1 MALQT
6 AQTSKRYS
14 LPEGRPDIRRWPVEA
29 EGGQRI
35 GTVRDFLVD
44 EEDGRIRYLDVDL
57 DDRDDRV
64 LVPVGHARVDRERE
78 RVRLPGIGHEG
89 LREVPTWSGRT
100 EELDASRERRLG
112 EAWDARYGENYH
124 HRPDF
129 YGSSPGDVG
138 DRGARSGSLARL
150 DELDD
155 YEVADHDHD
164 PRGWE
169 VVDREGA
176 TLGRVDHLLGDTGV
190 MKVQYFVVD
199 LADAPG
205 TGDHHV
211 LVPAGHARL
220 EPSERQVVLEGIGSD
235 AFGTLP
241 PYEGGQ
247 VDREHERNVGR
258 AWSEALGEKGRYH
271 HPRYRESFLWGR
283 IDRTR

>member
-6 AQTSKRYS
+6 AQTSNRYR
-14 LPEGRPDIRRWPVEA
+14 LPEGRPDIRMWPVEA

-64 LVPVGHARVDRERE
+64 LVPVGHARVDQERE
-78 RVRLPGIGHEG
+78 RIRLPGIGHES
-89 LREVPTWSGRT
+89 LQEVPTWSGRT
-100 EELDASRERRLG
+100 QELDASRERQLG
-112 EAWDARYGENYH
+112 EAWDSRYGENYH

-129 YGSSPGDVG
+129 YASGPGDVRN
-138 DRGARSGSLARL
+138 RGTRSGTLARL

-169 VVDREGA
+169 VVDREGM

-190 MKVQYFVVD
+190 MKVQYLVVD

-220 EPSERQVVLEGIGSD
+220 EPSEDQVVLEGIGSD

-241 PYEGGQ
+241 PYEGGA
-247 VDREHERNVGR
+247 VDPEHEQKVGR
-258 AWSEALGEKGRYH
+258 AWNEALGEEGRYH

-283 IDRTR
+283 TDRTR